1 VTGGAVLVDG
11 TDVRSYDLTEFHH
24 RLGVVP
30 QEAYLFSGSISDA
43 IGYARPDA
51 SDDEIEAAARA
62 VGAHEMITAMP
73 DGYAHEVG
81 ERGRNL
87 SAGQRQLIALARA
100 ELADPD
106 ILLLDEATAA
116 LDLASEAAVNAATDQ
131 IAARR
136 TTIVVAHRLTTA
148 ARADR
153 IIVMDHGQ
161 VAETGTHEE
170 LVSAGGV
177 YAALWAAFIGEAE
190 YAA

>member
-1 VTGGAVLVDG
+1 
-11 TDVRSYDLTEFHH
+11 
-24 RLGVVP
+24 
-30 QEAYLFSGSISDA
+30 
-43 IGYARPDA
+43 
-51 SDDEIEAAARA
+51 
-62 VGAHEMITAMP
+62 MITHLP
-73 DGYAHEVG
+73 GGYDHEVG

-116 LDLASEAAVNAATDQ
+116 LDLASEAAVTAATDELS
-131 IAARR
+131 ARR

-153 IIVMDHGQ
+153 IIVMDHGRISQ
-161 VAETGTHEE
+161 IGSHDELLEE
-170 LVSAGGV
+170 GGV
-177 YAALWAAFIGEAE
+177 YADLWAAFVGDTE

>member
-1 VTGGAVLVDG
+1 
-11 TDVRSYDLTEFHH
+11 
-24 RLGVVP
+24 
-30 QEAYLFSGSISDA
+30 
-43 IGYARPDA
+43 
-51 SDDEIEAAARA
+51 
-62 VGAHEMITAMP
+62 VGAHEMIMHLP

-116 LDLASEAAVNAATDQ
+116 LDLASEAAVTAATDELS
-131 IAARR
+131 ARR

-153 IIVMDHGQ
+153 IIVMDHGRIAQ
-161 VAETGTHEE
+161 IGSHDELLEE
-170 LVSAGGV
+170 GGV
-177 YAALWAAFIGEAE
+177 YADLWAAFVGDTE

>member
-1 VTGGAVLVDG
+1 
-11 TDVRSYDLTEFHH
+11 
-24 RLGVVP
+24 
-30 QEAYLFSGSISDA
+30 
-43 IGYARPDA
+43 
-51 SDDEIEAAARA
+51 
-62 VGAHEMITAMP
+62 MITRLP
-73 DGYAHEVG
+73 GGYDHEVG

-131 IAARR
+131 LALRR

-153 IIVMDHGQ
+153 IIVMDHGR
-161 VAETGTHEE
+161 VAETGTHDE
-170 LVSAGGV
+170 LLVAGRRLRRAVGRVRRRDGV
-177 YAALWAAFIGEAE
+177 RRLRRAAKTGCTSRPYVVGSTPALFGWG
-190 YAA
+190 

>member
-1 VTGGAVLVDG
+1 MIMHLPGG
-11 TDVRSYDLTEFHH
+11 YD
-24 RLGVVP
+24 
-30 QEAYLFSGSISDA
+30 
-43 IGYARPDA
+43 
-51 SDDEIEAAARA
+51 
-62 VGAHEMITAMP
+62 
-73 DGYAHEVG
+73 HEVG

-116 LDLASEAAVNAATDQ
+116 LDLASEAAVTAATDELS
-131 IAARR
+131 ARR

-153 IIVMDHGQ
+153 IVVMDHGQ
-161 VAETGTHEE
+161 IAQIGSHDELLEE
-170 LVSAGGV
+170 GGV
-177 YAALWAAFIGEAE
+177 YADLWAAFIGDTE

>member
-1 VTGGAVLVDG
+1 
-11 TDVRSYDLTEFHH
+11 
-24 RLGVVP
+24 
-30 QEAYLFSGSISDA
+30 
-43 IGYARPDA
+43 
-51 SDDEIEAAARA
+51 
-62 VGAHEMITAMP
+62 MITHLP
-73 DGYAHEVG
+73 GGYEHEVG

-116 LDLASEAAVNAATDQ
+116 LDLASEAAVTAASDELS
-131 IAARR
+131 ARR

-161 VAETGTHEE
+161 IAQVGSHDELLEE
-170 LVSAGGV
+170 GGV
-177 YAALWAAFIGEAE
+177 YGNLWAAFVGDTE